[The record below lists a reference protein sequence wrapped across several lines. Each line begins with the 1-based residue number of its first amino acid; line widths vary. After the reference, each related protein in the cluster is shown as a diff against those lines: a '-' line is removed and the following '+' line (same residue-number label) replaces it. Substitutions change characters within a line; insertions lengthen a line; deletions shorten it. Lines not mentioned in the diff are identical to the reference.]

1 MMLRSYILILLPII
15 ELVLF
20 IEVGSYIGSF
30 NVILSIV
37 FTIVLG
43 YYLIKQKLRTISFE
57 IFNIKNIHDIYA
69 QYTTSI
75 YSFFAGLLLIIP
87 GYVTDIIGLI
97 ILLPFFRPQMSHY
110 FESRYKSTS
119 SKSDKKNIIDGD
131 YRDDK

>member
-20 IEVGSYIGSF
+20 IEVGSYIGSL

-69 QYTTSI
+69 QYTTSV

-87 GYVTDIIGLI
+87 GYITDIIGLI

-131 YRDDK
+131 YRDDE

>member
-1 MMLRSYILILLPII
+1 MLRSYILILLPII

-131 YRDDK
+131 YRDDE

>member
-20 IEVGSYIGSF
+20 IEVGSYIGSI
-30 NVILSIV
+30 NVILSVV

-69 QYTTSI
+69 QYTTSV

-87 GYVTDIIGLI
+87 GYITDIIGLI

-110 FESRYKSTS
+110 FESRYKPTS

-131 YRDDK
+131 YRDDE

>member
-131 YRDDK
+131 YRDDE